1 MGLVSARDRARSAGV
16 TSRQGRRAAGA
27 TAAAAGLLLVAGCHV
42 PGTGS
47 SAAGPTGSGTV
58 TVAAAPGVADA
69 PLYIAIKNGLFRQA
83 GLNVKVVPGS
93 TVSSE
98 VSALK
103 GGQADIAFG
112 DYADMFYAAQAK
124 PSLGLSIVANGYD
137 AAPGVTEV
145 LTLPSS
151 GITSSRQLKNRVIG
165 TSAPQEMPPSTSAPY
180 SLETVAAWSVLSSD
194 SVKGNTVHWKT
205 MPTSTLAAA
214 LGTHKVPAILA
225 TEPTIYQ
232 AESKYGAVPVLDAD
246 TGATANLPLAG
257 YFTDAAYAKHDA
269 TNLAAFR
276 AALLKAQSDASTT
289 TTQVQTALEKYAG
302 LNAQTASLV
311 TLGTYPTTL
320 QAPDLQVVA
329 NLMFLFNAQPT
340 NSGQL
345 EVSSL
350 IHH

>member
-1 MGLVSARDRARSAGV
+1 MGLVSARDRARCAGA
-16 TSRQGRRAAGA
+16 TGRPGRRAAGV
-27 TAAAAGLLLVAGCHV
+27 TAVAAGLLLVAGCRV
-42 PGTGS
+42 FGTGS

-83 GLNVKVVPGS
+83 GLNVKVVPG
-93 TVSSE
+93 TTASSA
-98 VSALK
+98 VAALHT
-103 GGQADIAFG
+103 GQADIAFG

-137 AAPGVTEV
+137 AAPGVMEV
-145 LTLPSS
+145 LTLPTS
-151 GITSSRQLKNRVIG
+151 GITKASDLRGRVVG
-165 TSAPQEMPPSTSAPY
+165 TPLPQEMTYSRARPY
-180 SLETVAAWSVLSSD
+180 SLETVATWSVLSSD
-194 SVKGNTVHWKT
+194 SVKGNTVHWRP
-205 MPTSTLAAA
+205 MPTSNLAAA
-214 LGTHKVPAILA
+214 LGNHQVPAILA

-232 AESKYGAVPVLDAD
+232 AESKYGAVPVLDSD

-257 YFTDAAYAKHDA
+257 YFTDASYAKRDA

-276 AALLKAQSDASTT
+276 AALLRAQSQASTT
-289 TTQVQTALEKYAG
+289 TTPVQTALMKYAD

-320 QAPDLQVVA
+320 QEPDLQVVA
-329 NLMFLFNAQPT
+329 NLMFLFNATP
-340 NSGQL
+340 NSNEL
-345 EVSSL
+345 SVPSI